1 MRLRAPC
8 PGRADREEGPMN
20 GRFVHQVLGCVV
32 AACVAQFACAQNY
45 PSKPIRFYTPYPPG
59 GTTDILARIIGA
71 KMFETWGQPVI
82 VDAKPGAGGNIGTD
96 FVAKSPADGY
106 TILMGASGP
115 LAINAS
121 LFRKLPY
128 DPAKDLAPVVLSA
141 SVPLV
146 LVTHPSLPVKNVKE
160 FIALMKAR
168 PGQFNYAS
176 AGPGSPQH
184 LTAEMFKFMAKV
196 EMTHIPYKG
205 SGPAIV
211 DLIGGQIPFAFESM
225 IPILPHV
232 KSEKLRALA
241 VTSAARS
248 PVLPQIPTVAES
260 GVPGFESIA
269 WYGVVAPAGTPK
281 EIIAKLNAEMVRIA
295 NLPDIK
301 KQLME
306 MGSPPVA
313 GTPDQFGALIR
324 SEIPKWAKVVK
335 QANVS
340 LD

>member
-1 MRLRAPC
+1 MTTRPFAIAMFSAALALLAPL
-8 PGRADREEGPMN
+8 AS
-20 GRFVHQVLGCVV
+20 
-32 AACVAQFACAQNY
+32 AQTY
-45 PSKPIRFYTPYPPG
+45 PAKPIRFYTPYPPG
-59 GTTDILARIIGA
+59 GTTDILARLFGA
-71 KMFETWGQPVI
+71 KMYEAWNQPVI
-82 VDAKPGAGGNIGTD
+82 VEAKPGAGGNIGAD
-96 FVAKSPADGY
+96 FVAKSAPDGY

-121 LFRKLPY
+121 LFSKLPY
-128 DPAKDLAPVVLSA
+128 DPLKDFAPVVLSA
-141 SVPLV
+141 SVPLI
-146 LVTHPSLPVKNVKE
+146 LVTHPTLPVKSVKE
-160 FIALMKAR
+160 FIALMKAK

-184 LTAEMFKFMAKV
+184 LTAELFKFMAKV

-205 SGPAIV
+205 SGPAIT
-211 DLIGGQIPFAFESM
+211 DLVGGQIPFAFESM
-225 IPILPHV
+225 IPVLPHV
-232 KSEKLRALA
+232 KSGRLRALA
-241 VTSAARS
+241 VSSVQRS
-248 PVLPQIPTVAES
+248 PVMPDVPTVAES

-301 KQLME
+301 QRLIE

-313 GTPDQFGALIR
+313 GTPEQFGNLIK
-324 SEIPKWAKVVK
+324 SEIPKWGKVVK
-335 QANVS
+335 QAHVS

>member
-1 MRLRAPC
+1 MKAIYLP
-8 PGRADREEGPMN
+8 
-20 GRFVHQVLGCVV
+20 HLLV
-32 AACVAQFACAQNY
+32 ALIGVACAQHASGQSY
-45 PSKPIRFYTPYPPG
+45 PVKPIRFYTPYPPG
-59 GTTDILARIIGA
+59 GTTDILARIFGA
-71 KMFETWGQPVI
+71 KMHEAWGQPVI
-82 VDAKPGAGGNIGTD
+82 VEAKPGAGGNIGAD
-96 FVAKSPADGY
+96 FVAKAPPDGY

-121 LFRKLPY
+121 LFSKLPY
-128 DPAKDLAPVVLSA
+128 DPAKDFAPVVLSA

-146 LVTHPSLPVKNVKE
+146 LITHPSLPVKNVRE
-160 FIALMKAR
+160 FIALIKAR

-211 DLIGGQIPFAFESM
+211 DLVGGQIPFAFESM
-225 IPILPHV
+225 IPVLPHV
-232 KSEKLRALA
+232 KSGKLRGLA

-248 PVLPQIPTVAES
+248 PVLPEIATVAES
-260 GVPGFESIA
+260 GVAGFESIA
-269 WYGVVAPAGTPK
+269 WYGVVAPAGTPRD
-281 EIIAKLNAEMVRIA
+281 IVAKLNGEMARIA

-301 KQLME
+301 QRLIE

-313 GTPDQFGALIR
+313 GTPEQFGALIK
-324 SEIPKWAKVVK
+324 SEIPKWGKVVK
-335 QANVS
+335 QAKVS

>member
-1 MRLRAPC
+1 MGVWL
-8 PGRADREEGPMN
+8 
-20 GRFVHQVLGCVV
+20 
-32 AACVAQFACAQNY
+32 AQCACAQGY
-45 PSKPIRFYTPYPPG
+45 PAKPIRFYTPYPPG
-59 GTTDILARIIGA
+59 GTTDILARIVGA
-71 KMFETWGQPVI
+71 KMYEAWGQPVI
-82 VDAKPGAGGNIGTD
+82 IEAKPGAGGNIGAD
-96 FVAKSPADGY
+96 FVAKSAPDGY

-121 LFRKLPY
+121 LFSKLPY
-128 DPAKDLAPVVLSA
+128 DPAKDFAPVVLSA

-184 LTAEMFKFMAKV
+184 LTAEMFKFMARV

-232 KSEKLRALA
+232 KAGKLRGLA
-241 VTSAARS
+241 VTSAKRS
-248 PVLPQIPTVAES
+248 PVLPEISTVAES

-269 WYGVVAPAGTPK
+269 WYGVVAPASTPK

-301 KQLME
+301 QRLIE

-313 GTPDQFGALIR
+313 GTPEQFGALIR
-324 SEIPKWAKVVK
+324 SEIPKWGKVVK

>member
-1 MRLRAPC
+1 MRTCYVRRLLCTIALCWVP
-8 PGRADREEGPMN
+8 
-20 GRFVHQVLGCVV
+20 L
-32 AACVAQFACAQNY
+32 ACAQNY
-45 PSKPIRFYTPYPPG
+45 PAKPIRMYTPYPPG
-59 GTTDILARIIGA
+59 GTTDILARIVGA
-71 KMFETWGQPVI
+71 KMQEAWGQPVVI
-82 VDAKPGAGGNIGTD
+82 EAKPGAGGNIGAD
-96 FVAKSPADGY
+96 FVAKSPPDGY

-115 LAINAS
+115 LAT
-121 LFRKLPY
+121 Y
-128 DPAKDLAPVVLSA
+128 DPAKDFAPIVLSA

-160 FIALMKAR
+160 FITLMKAG

-184 LTAEMFKFMAKV
+184 LTAEMFKFMTKV

-211 DLIGGQIPFAFESM
+211 DLMGGQVLFAFESM

-232 KSEKLRALA
+232 KSARLRGLA
-241 VTSAARS
+241 VTSSARS
-248 PVLPQIPTVAES
+248 PVLPQISTVAES

-269 WYGVVAPAGTPK
+269 WYGVVGPAGMPK
-281 EIIAKLNAEMVRIA
+281 DVVAKLNGEMVRIA

-301 KQLME
+301 QRLIE

-313 GTPDQFGALIR
+313 GTPDQFGAVIK

-335 QANVS
+335 QARLGFGRNRGCGWLSCCRCRCCGRGGRRS
-340 LD
+340 LCA

>member
-1 MRLRAPC
+1 MRSLLIGLMVIATALLAPTH
-8 PGRADREEGPMN
+8 A
-20 GRFVHQVLGCVV
+20 VL
-32 AACVAQFACAQNY
+32 AQAF
-45 PSKPIRFYTPYPPG
+45 PSKVVRLIIPFPVG
-59 GTTDILARIIGA
+59 SSTDAQARIIGPPLSERW
-71 KMFETWGQPVI
+71 KQQVI
-82 VDAKPGAGGNIGTD
+82 ADSRPGATTIIGTD
-96 FVAKSPADGY
+96 LVAKSPPDGH
-106 TILMGASGP
+106 TL
-115 LAINAS
+115 
-121 LFRKLPY
+121 LFTSIQYSYLPALFAKLPY
-128 DPAKDLAPVVLSA
+128 DPYTDL
-141 SVPLV
+141 VPITIV
-146 LVTHPSLPVKNVKE
+146 AFSPEAIVAHPSLPVKNVRE
-160 FIALMKAR
+160 FIALIKAR

-184 LTAEMFKFMAKV
+184 LTAEMFKFMTKV

-225 IPILPHV
+225 IPVLPHV
-232 KSEKLRALA
+232 KGGKLRGLA
-241 VTSAARS
+241 VTSATRS
-248 PVLPQIPTVAES
+248 PVLPEIATVAEG

-281 EIIAKLNAEMVRIA
+281 EIVAKLNGEMVRIA
-295 NLPDIK
+295 NMPDIK
-301 KQLME
+301 QRLIE

-313 GTPDQFGALIR
+313 GTPDQFGALIK

>member
-1 MRLRAPC
+1 MRH
-8 PGRADREEGPMN
+8 
-20 GRFVHQVLGCVV
+20 RFGLTLLTCMMTL
-32 AACVAQFACAQNY
+32 ACAANGLAQTY
-45 PSKPIRFYTPYPPG
+45 PAKPIRFYTPYPPG
-59 GTTDILARIIGA
+59 GTTDILARLIGA
-71 KMFETWGQPVI
+71 KLYESWGQPVI

-115 LAINAS
+115 LAINVS
-121 LFRKLPY
+121 LFSKLPY
-128 DPAKDLAPVVLSA
+128 DPVKDLAPVILTA
-141 SVPLV
+141 SVPLI

-160 FIALMKAR
+160 FIALMKSR

-196 EMTHIPYKG
+196 DMAHIPYKG

-211 DLIGGQIPFAFESM
+211 DLVGGQIPFAFESM
-225 IPILPHV
+225 IPVLPHV
-232 KSEKLRALA
+232 KAGKLRALA
-241 VTSAARS
+241 VTSAKPS
-248 PVLPQIPTVAES
+248 PVLPEIPTVAES

-269 WYGVVAPAGTPK
+269 WYGVVAPAGMPRD
-281 EIIAKLNAEMVRIA
+281 IIAKLNAEMARIL

-301 KQLME
+301 QRLIE

-313 GTPDQFGALIR
+313 GTPDQFGALIK
-324 SEIPKWAKVVK
+324 SEIVKWGKVVK
-335 QANVS
+335 QAHVS

>member
-1 MRLRAPC
+1 MRTPYLRQLLCIIALC
-8 PGRADREEGPMN
+8 WMHA
-20 GRFVHQVLGCVV
+20 
-32 AACVAQFACAQNY
+32 ACAQNY
-45 PSKPIRFYTPYPPG
+45 PTKPIRFYTPYPPG
-59 GTTDILARIIGA
+59 GTTDILARIFGA
-71 KMFETWGQPVI
+71 KMHEAWGQPV
-82 VDAKPGAGGNIGTD
+82 VVEAKPGAGGNIGAD
-96 FVAKSPADGY
+96 FVAKAPPDGY

-121 LFRKLPY
+121 LFSKLPY
-128 DPAKDLAPVVLSA
+128 DPAKDFAPVVLSA

-146 LVTHPSLPVKNVKE
+146 LVTHPSLPVKNVRE
-160 FIALMKAR
+160 FIALIKAR

-184 LTAEMFKFMAKV
+184 LTAEMFKFMTKV
-196 EMTHIPYKG
+196 EMAHIPYKG

-225 IPILPHV
+225 IPVLPHV
-232 KSEKLRALA
+232 KGGKLRALA

-248 PVLPQIPTVAES
+248 PVLPEISTVAES

-281 EIIAKLNAEMVRIA
+281 EIIAKLNSEMVRIA

-301 KQLME
+301 QRLIE

-313 GTPDQFGALIR
+313 GTRDQFGALIK

-335 QANVS
+335 QAKVS

>member
-1 MRLRAPC
+1 MRH
-8 PGRADREEGPMN
+8 
-20 GRFVHQVLGCVV
+20 RFGLTLLTCMMTL
-32 AACVAQFACAQNY
+32 ACAANGLAQTY
-45 PSKPIRFYTPYPPG
+45 PAKPIRFYTPYPPG
-59 GTTDILARIIGA
+59 GTTDILARLIGA
-71 KMFETWGQPVI
+71 KLYESWGQPVI

-115 LAINAS
+115 LAINVS
-121 LFRKLPY
+121 LFSKLPY
-128 DPAKDLAPVVLSA
+128 DPVKDLAPVILTA
-141 SVPLV
+141 SVPLI
-146 LVTHPSLPVKNVKE
+146 LVTHPSLPAKNVKE

-196 EMTHIPYKG
+196 DMAHIPYKG

-211 DLIGGQIPFAFESM
+211 DLVGGQIPFAFESM
-225 IPILPHV
+225 IPVLPHV
-232 KSEKLRALA
+232 KAGKLRALA
-241 VTSAARS
+241 VTSAKSS
-248 PVLPQIPTVAES
+248 PVLPEIPTVAES

-269 WYGVVAPAGTPK
+269 WYGVVAPAGMPRD
-281 EIIAKLNAEMVRIA
+281 IIAKLNAEMARIL

-301 KQLME
+301 QRLIE

-313 GTPDQFGALIR
+313 GTPDQFGALIK
-324 SEIPKWAKVVK
+324 SEIVKWGKVVK
-335 QANVS
+335 QAHVS

>member
-1 MRLRAPC
+1 MKTRYLWQL
-8 PGRADREEGPMN
+8 
-20 GRFVHQVLGCVV
+20 VCVMSFCWSPV
-32 AACVAQFACAQNY
+32 VCAQSY
-45 PSKPIRFYTPYPPG
+45 PAKPIRFYTPYPPG
-59 GTTDILARIIGA
+59 GTTDILARIVGA
-71 KMFETWGQPVI
+71 KMHEAWGQPV
-82 VDAKPGAGGNIGTD
+82 VVEAKPGAGGNIGAD
-96 FVAKSPADGY
+96 FVAKSTPDGY
-106 TILMGASGP
+106 TLLMGASGP

-121 LFRKLPY
+121 LFSKLPY
-128 DPAKDLAPVVLSA
+128 DPAKDFAPVVLSA

-146 LVTHPSLPVKNVKE
+146 LVAHPSLPVKNVRE
-160 FIALMKAR
+160 FIALIKAR

-184 LTAEMFKFMAKV
+184 LTAEMFKFMTKV

-225 IPILPHV
+225 IPVLPHV
-232 KSEKLRALA
+232 KGGKLRGLA

-248 PVLPQIPTVAES
+248 PVLPEIATVAEG

-281 EIIAKLNAEMVRIA
+281 EIVAKLNGEMVRIA
-295 NLPDIK
+295 NMPDIK
-301 KQLME
+301 QRLIE

-313 GTPDQFGALIR
+313 GTPDQFGALIK

>member
-1 MRLRAPC
+1 MKTRYLWQL
-8 PGRADREEGPMN
+8 
-20 GRFVHQVLGCVV
+20 VCVMSLCWSPV
-32 AACVAQFACAQNY
+32 CAQSY
-45 PSKPIRFYTPYPPG
+45 PAKPIRFYTPYPPG
-59 GTTDILARIIGA
+59 GTTDILARIVGA
-71 KMFETWGQPVI
+71 KMHEAWGQPV
-82 VDAKPGAGGNIGTD
+82 VVEAKPGAGGNIGAD
-96 FVAKSPADGY
+96 FVAKSTPDGY
-106 TILMGASGP
+106 TLLMGASGP

-121 LFRKLPY
+121 LFSKLPY
-128 DPAKDLAPVVLSA
+128 DPAKDFAPVVLSA

-146 LVTHPSLPVKNVKE
+146 LVAHPSLPVKNVRE
-160 FIALMKAR
+160 FIALIKAR

-184 LTAEMFKFMAKV
+184 LTAEMFKFMTKV

-225 IPILPHV
+225 IPVLPHV
-232 KSEKLRALA
+232 KGGKLRGLA

-248 PVLPQIPTVAES
+248 PVLPEIATVAEG

-281 EIIAKLNAEMVRIA
+281 EIVAKLNGEMVRIA
-295 NLPDIK
+295 NMPDIK
-301 KQLME
+301 QRLIE

-313 GTPDQFGALIR
+313 GTPDQFGALIK